1 MDIDEALQKR
11 LQDFESILEATQ
23 NVSYDE
29 PFKWQGKNYN
39 SFRELIVDYT
49 GWDKPCEMDTIYR
62 AWHLELSSLFRSE
75 HFMFFT
81 DVPWVYYIYKDTY
94 LPLSD
99 LFYPDEYSIL
109 RDFFYNFVLFAR

>member
-1 MDIDEALQKR
+1 
-11 LQDFESILEATQ
+11 
-23 NVSYDE
+23 
-29 PFKWQGKNYN
+29 
-39 SFRELIVDYT
+39 
-49 GWDKPCEMDTIYR
+49 MDTIYR

-99 LFYPDEYSIL
+99 IFYPDEYSIL
-109 RDFFYNFVLFAR
+109 RDFFYKHAKKEVKEYEHFRNVSKTFGRF

>member
-1 MDIDEALQKR
+1 MNIVNGLYER
-11 LQDFESILEATQ
+11 ITDFENILEATKGK
-23 NVSYDE
+23 SY
-29 PFKWQGKNYN
+29 
-39 SFRELIVDYT
+39 
-49 GWDKPCEMDTIYR
+49 
-62 AWHLELSSLFRSE
+62 
-75 HFMFFT
+75 

>member
-39 SFRELIVDYT
+39 SFRELI
-49 GWDKPCEMDTIYR
+49 GLYR
-62 AWHLELSSLFRSE
+62 LGQNVNGHNIQSLA
-75 HFMFFT
+75 
-81 DVPWVYYIYKDTY
+81 
-94 LPLSD
+94 
-99 LFYPDEYSIL
+99 L
-109 RDFFYNFVLFAR
+109 RVV

>member
-1 MDIDEALQKR
+1 M
-11 LQDFESILEATQ
+11 
-23 NVSYDE
+23 
-29 PFKWQGKNYN
+29 
-39 SFRELIVDYT
+39 VDYT

-99 LFYPDEYSIL
+99 LFIQTNIVYCGT
-109 RDFFYNFVLFAR
+109 FYNFVLFAR